1 MKKLLL
7 HVCCGPCAI
16 YVAKKLSESYQ
27 VTLFFYNPNIWP
39 EAEYWKR
46 FNEVEKW
53 SLKEGFELIEGR
65 FNQENWF
72 EAVKGLEAEPEA
84 GARCPVCFNFRLAEA
99 ARYAADNGFEVL
111 ASTLTI
117 GRNKKAEVIN
127 PIGKL
132 LAEKYHLEFIEADW
146 KKKGGQEEACRLA
159 KEEDLYRQNY
169 CGCKFSIRK

>member
-72 EAVKGLEAEPEA
+72 EAV
-84 GARCPVCFNFRLAEA
+84 
-99 ARYAADNGFEVL
+99 
-111 ASTLTI
+111 
-117 GRNKKAEVIN
+117 
-127 PIGKL
+127 
-132 LAEKYHLEFIEADW
+132 
-146 KKKGGQEEACRLA
+146 
-159 KEEDLYRQNY
+159 
-169 CGCKFSIRK
+169 